1 MALKK
6 TQFITTKFDRC
17 EDAFGYKLPEGHIVF
32 SQCLIDTPEGLEL
45 DRNDVF
51 VEVQHGTLK
60 DIAEEMGVEFHPAE
74 DN

>member
-17 EDAFGYKLPEGHIVF
+17 EDAFGYKLPEGHIVYF
-32 SQCLIDTPEGLEL
+32 QSIFDTPESLEL

-51 VEVQHGTLK
+51 VEVLHGTLK
-60 DIAEEMGVEFHPAE
+60 DIANEMGVEFHPSE
-74 DN
+74 NN